1 MTQRVPYNA
10 MFLLPQDQPPQ
21 DQPPTA
27 RQLFTMHDFPPIGAS
42 TPEVPPTSSQAPPTN
57 PTHSQPARMTQ
68 QGQEIQEI
76 QYNSTLDVVTS
87 SAHQG
92 HAHSEHTFSRSS
104 AHFREFVPRSKMVEA
119 GHAHSG
125 PAHSSH
131 AQPDNGF
138 LGSAHSGHAHS
149 NHAHSDHTY
158 AGPAHHFGEFA
169 PIRQAPGPAPSEH
182 LGSAPSLLRPLPPP
196 HLPMYAQQNY
206 QKVQVQYPGILE
218 NSEPNYFLGAESSR
232 TLRGHGVLTWLSPK
246 AGILKTSDNRTVS
259 FQANVFCDPGLND
272 LTHCLHV
279 GYTLKFVAQH
289 SSGTDYSATHVSP
302 FFGYEAKEIFK
313 DSKNPVDLDSFLLPG
328 ARGKLEY
335 NLDLEFQA
343 YEAFLAAF
351 EKLGS
356 CRIPLNSF
364 HSQVSNVIDEPL
376 FRYIGTSAMKRR
388 NFVERRTH
396 LFCLQSD
403 DSMILQLPTVYRAVL
418 LLSNYMLRH
427 GGVMAIEDL
436 YAFFTEPGKVDPS
449 ILTHIG
455 TDRPQFMQ
463 LLSAHP
469 YIFSIFPNRAFVA
482 ARRNLPDFDYP
493 GFVRRHFPDLMPRPQ
508 RVQQAPPTAPPTQ
521 REAVPGRFY
530 EYGHNV
536 NTWLQ
541 NVAQEVGGAH
551 EQLSR
556 EFAHLLSMKNPI
568 GAHPKCTC
576 KCSCGAMPQGVA
588 QAASIPDS
596 GIFGSVR
603 APSNETAGSSED
615 PNPRIG
621 IQNYN
626 LFGDDDPQGGNFDA
640 LRFGNF

>member
-10 MFLLPQDQPPQ
+10 MFLPPQDQPPQ

-57 PTHSQPARMTQ
+57 QTHAQPAKMMQ

-104 AHFREFVPRSKMVEA
+104 AHFREFVPRSKMVEVGHAPA
-119 GHAHSG
+119 GHAHS
-125 PAHSSH
+125 SH
-131 AQPDNGF
+131 ANSDYGYLGPTPS
-138 LGSAHSGHAHS
+138 GSAPS
-149 NHAHSDHTY
+149 
-158 AGPAHHFGEFA
+158 AGPAHFGEFA
-169 PIRQAPGPAPSEH
+169 PIRQAPGPAHSDLLSP
-182 LGSAPSLLRPLPPP
+182 APSLLRPLPP

-206 QKVQVQYPGILE
+206 QKVQYPGNLE
-218 NSEPNYFLGAESSR
+218 NSGPNYFLGAESSR
-232 TLRGHGVLTWLSPK
+232 TMRGHGVLTWLSPK

-279 GYTLKFVAQH
+279 GFTLKFVAQH

-302 FFGYEAKEIFK
+302 FFGYEAKEIFR
-313 DSKNPVDLDSFLLPG
+313 DSKNPVDLDSFLPPG

-364 HSQVSNVIDEPL
+364 HSQMSNTIDEPL

-403 DSMILQLPTVYRAVL
+403 DSMILQYPTIYRAVL
-418 LLSNYMLRH
+418 LLSNYLLRH

-455 TDRPQFMQ
+455 ADRPQFMQ

-493 GFVRRHFPDLMPRPQ
+493 GFVNRYFPDLMPRPQ

-521 REAVPGRFY
+521 REAVPGGFY

-536 NTWLQ
+536 NTWIQ

-556 EFAHLLSMKNPI
+556 EFAHLLSLKNPI

-576 KCSCGAMPQGVA
+576 KCSCGAMPQGAA

-603 APSNETAGSSED
+603 APSNDTAGSSED

-626 LFGDDDPQGGNFDA
+626 LFGADDPQGGNFDA